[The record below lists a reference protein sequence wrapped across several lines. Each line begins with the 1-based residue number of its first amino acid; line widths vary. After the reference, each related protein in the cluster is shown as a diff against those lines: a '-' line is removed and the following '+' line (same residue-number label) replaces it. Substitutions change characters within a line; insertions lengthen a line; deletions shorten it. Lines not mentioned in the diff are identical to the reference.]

1 MRSKAVFVYVLRNA
15 AHEEAILDEAKEGSF
30 RVRAAH
36 KETISDG
43 STTVLMHV
51 LRNAAHEETILD
63 DAK

>member
-1 MRSKAVFVYVLRNA
+1 MKRKKVVFVYVFGNA
-15 AHEEAILDEAKEGSF
+15 AHQG
-30 RVRAAH
+30 
-36 KETISDG
+36 TISDG